1 MIVSE
6 LLQNFNQYNAGVDT
20 VEIVTN
26 DYDFGGLVTI
36 DILSIDNLMNEPE
49 FVDMRIATIR
59 RWWLKR
65 IFTADIHPHPYNM
78 ELQIVIEV

>member
-26 DYDFGGLVTI
+26 DYDFGRLVTI
-36 DILSIDNLMNEPE
+36 ELLSVDNLMNEPE
-49 FVDMRIATIR
+49 FIDMRIAPVR

-65 IFTADIHPHPYNM
+65 ILTADVHPMPYNM
-78 ELQIVIEV
+78 QIIIVIEV